1 MNQEQ
6 WKGKFHQ
13 LKGELKRRWGSLT
26 DDDLTESE
34 GSMEKLMGKIRERS
48 GDSQESIQEWFKSQ
62 GVE

>member
-13 LKGELKRRWGSLT
+13 MKGELKRRWGSLT

-48 GDSQESIQEWFKSQ
+48 GDSQESINEWFKSQ
-62 GVE
+62 GID